1 MTMASEAQKEPT
13 MEEILAS
20 IRRIIS
26 EDDGAKA
33 APKAGASA
41 VSPSPS
47 EILGRSRDVS
57 GFDDELD
64 ELDGLDGLDEI
75 DELAPAAD
83 TVPEPDEIE
92 ADDFDSEDDLLAEF
106 DIDDSD
112 NVAEETGAATDA
124 VQPAPGTD
132 HATLDIEEVDFDDDD
147 LSAEENV
154 DDVLASLTGPAI
166 EDETREAVE
175 AALETAMA
183 DVPVE
188 PEPNVTSAPEKETPM
203 SAVAYRSDS
212 LTDEHAASAAAGA
225 MAKLLGRMEVTGD
238 NTVEGMIREMLK
250 PLLKEWLDAN
260 LARIVEQK
268 VEAEVQRIARMAG

>member
-1 MTMASEAQKEPT
+1 MASEAQKEPT

-26 EDDGAKA
+26 EDDGTKA
-33 APKAGASA
+33 APKAGSPAA
-41 VSPSPS
+41 AAPSPS
-47 EILGRSRDVS
+47 EILGRGREVS

-64 ELDGLDGLDEI
+64 ELDA
-75 DELAPAAD
+75 LAPAAD
-83 TVPEPDEIE
+83 AVPEPEEIE

-106 DIDDSD
+106 DIDDFD
-112 NVAEETGAATDA
+112 NVDEEPRAAADA

-147 LSAEENV
+147 LSTEENV

-166 EDETREAVE
+166 ENETREAVE
-175 AALETAMA
+175 AALETAMTDA
-183 DVPVE
+183 PVE
-188 PEPNVTSAPEKETPM
+188 PEPHVTSAPEKETPM

-212 LTDEHAASAAAGA
+212 LTDDHAATAAAGA
-225 MAKLLGRMEVTGD
+225 MAKLLSRMEVSGD

-260 LARIVEQK
+260 LPRIVEQK

>member
-1 MTMASEAQKEPT
+1 MASEAQKEPT

-33 APKAGASA
+33 APKAGAPA

-47 EILGRSRDVS
+47 EILGRGRQVS

-64 ELDGLDGLDEI
+64 DLDG
-75 DELAPAAD
+75 LAPAAD
-83 TVPEPDEIE
+83 AIPEPDEIE
-92 ADDFDSEDDLLAEF
+92 ADEFDSEDDLLAEF
-106 DIDDSD
+106 DIDDFD
-112 NVAEETGAATDA
+112 DVAVEPEALAGAA
-124 VQPAPGTD
+124 QPAPGTD
-132 HATLDIEEVDFDDDD
+132 HATLDIEEVDFDGDD

-183 DVPVE
+183 DAPVE
-188 PEPNVTSAPEKETPM
+188 PETPVTSAPEKETPM
-203 SAVAYRSDS
+203 SAVAYRSDN
-212 LTDEHAASAAAGA
+212 LTDDHAATAAAGA
-225 MAKLLGRMEVTGD
+225 MAKLLGRMEVSGD

-260 LARIVEQK
+260 LPRIVEQK